1 MKKMPLLPEIMFSS
15 SDSAESKRISRHVK
29 AGRLRKIAPRIY
41 TSSAEATENLIRRNW
56 LDILACYF
64 PGGVLSHRTAF
75 HGLSLQ
81 GVQEAFVTTTQNRN
95 IVLPGLTLR
104 SIKGAGPDALDMAL
118 PMGLF
123 IASPPRH
130 LLENLQPSRAR
141 KTVAK
146 SVGVV
151 EVEAFLERQLRI
163 KGEAALN
170 ELRDDARAVSE
181 RLGMA
186 KEFTQLNRLIG
197 ALFRTRPAAVL
208 QTQAGIGRARG
219 VPYDPDRLTRFELL
233 ANALRRNPVEF
244 RAEPAQGWENSAFFD
259 AYFSNY
265 IEGTK
270 FEVDQAAAVI
280 FEGRIMPDRPKDSH
294 DILGTYQVTSHRATM
309 QTAPETFEDFV
320 QLIKR
325 RHLTQ
330 FAQRPEINAGEFNT
344 EINRAGDTIFVHPEL
359 VRGTLLR
366 GFDLYKG
373 LAPGFERAAYL
384 MFLVSEVHPMVD
396 GNGRLSR
403 LFMNAEL
410 VSSAQS
416 RILIPTV
423 YREDYLLTLRRLS
436 RDDEPL
442 PFISMMDRAHRFT
455 ARIDFSDYERAKAQL
470 SACSAFKEPQEGVLR
485 MPDAGG

>member
-1 MKKMPLLPEIMFSS
+1 MKKTPPLAEIVFSS
-15 SDSAESKRISRHVK
+15 SDPAESKRISRQVK

-41 TSSAEATENLIRRNW
+41 GASDEPPETLIRRNW
-56 LDILACYF
+56 LEIVAHYF
-64 PGGVLSHRTAF
+64 PGATLSHRTAF
-75 HGLSLQ
+75 RGLSLQ
-81 GVQEAFVTTTQNRN
+81 GVQEAFVTTTRNRR

-104 SIKGAGPDALDMAL
+104 AIEGPGPDALDMAL

-123 IASPPRH
+123 LASVPRQ

-141 KTVAK
+141 KTLAK

-151 EVEAFLERQLRI
+151 EVESFLERQLRI
-163 KGEAALN
+163 KGEAAVN
-170 ELRDDARAVSE
+170 ALRDDARVVSK
-181 RLGMA
+181 RLGLTR
-186 KEFTQLNRLIG
+186 EFTQLDQLIG
-197 ALFRTRPAAVL
+197 ALLRTRPAATL
-208 QTQAGIGRARG
+208 HTRAGLGRARG
-219 VPYDPDRLTRFELL
+219 EPYDPDRLTRFELL
-233 ANALRRNPVEF
+233 VDALKRNPVEF
-244 RAEPAQGWENSAFFD
+244 RGESAQGWENSAFFD

-265 IEGTK
+265 IEGTE

-280 FEGRIMPDRPKDSH
+280 FEGRIMQDRPKDSH
-294 DILGTYQVTSHRATM
+294 DILGTYQVTSNRAAM
-309 QTAPETFEDFV
+309 QTTPESVEDLL

-325 RHLTQ
+325 RHLAL
-330 FAQRPEINAGEFNT
+330 FAQRPEIRAGEFKT
-344 EINRAGDTIFVHPEL
+344 EINRAGDTVFVHPEL

-366 GFDLYKG
+366 GFDLYQG

-384 MFLVSEVHPMVD
+384 MFLISEVHPMVD

-410 VSSAQS
+410 VSSGQS

-423 YREDYLLTLRRLS
+423 YREDYLLNLRRLS

-455 ARIDFSDYERAKAQL
+455 SRIDFSDYAQAKAQL
-470 SACSAFKEPQEGVLR
+470 AACNAFKESYEGVLR
-485 MPDAGG
+485 MPED